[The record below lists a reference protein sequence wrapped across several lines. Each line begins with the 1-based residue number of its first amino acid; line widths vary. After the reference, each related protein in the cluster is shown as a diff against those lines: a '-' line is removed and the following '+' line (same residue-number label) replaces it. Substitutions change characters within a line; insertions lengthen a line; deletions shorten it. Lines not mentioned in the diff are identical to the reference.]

1 MENVAATSDDNFLG
15 DLLKA
20 SDHIL
25 YRIDLV
31 RGATTT
37 SARSRLTFLA

>member
-1 MENVAATSDDNFLG
+1 MKEHGAYMGRIAAAPNDEFLA

-20 SDHIL
+20 SEHIL

-31 RGATTT
+31 RGG
-37 SARSRLTFLA
+37 